1 MDEISEVRRI
11 IAEAD
16 PDLGWG
22 GPPSEPEEGVFGDP
36 VRWGLH
42 DLCEHLIDLVEWNPD
57 AEPDEWA
64 AEARRCS
71 VALSYTAPVAAE
83 NARA

>member
-1 MDEISEVRRI
+1 
-11 IAEAD
+11 
-16 PDLGWG
+16 
-22 GPPSEPEEGVFGDP
+22 VFGDP

-42 DLCEHLIDLVEWNPD
+42 DLSEHLIDLVEWNPD